1 MASDLFSTV
10 KSYISKVADGEHS
23 PAELANSMNTW
34 IKESTE
40 AIKIKVEEEVER
52 SVSKL
57 GFIKRKE
64 FDELKQELIA
74 LKAQLAMAVTSSQAK
89 GSKNSAKKIVKKAA
103 VTVKKKAV
111 ARKSAVKKVAKA
123 ATKGK

>member
-74 LKAQLAMAVTSSQAK
+74 LRAELAMSVTSSQAK